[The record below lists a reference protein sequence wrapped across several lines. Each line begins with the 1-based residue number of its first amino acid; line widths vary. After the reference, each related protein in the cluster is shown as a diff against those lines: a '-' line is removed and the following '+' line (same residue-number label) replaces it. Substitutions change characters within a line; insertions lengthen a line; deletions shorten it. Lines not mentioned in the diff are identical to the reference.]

1 MNKFPSRKNDIKQ
14 FFKERE
20 NLTHEELLEEVKK
33 FFEEEEK
40 KKQAERDDLKTF
52 SEIIA
57 NETPKQKAYKF
68 IEYFYNKYSTSFGE
82 DEFLILLIARGNSFK
97 DFQGRQY
104 ELWKNK
110 SIESIN
116 KAGYSFSNLKTG
128 ENKVVRYIEEKNLFE
143 KDVAKTPY
151 FEIPNFWVGR
161 RNEVNTIDA
170 TMLRVAQWCKLSG
183 FDGYWKRLFHD
194 IELNVPFDISDRMQ
208 RIQWM
213 FSVCR
218 CEYAIDL
225 MFSKLSLLIEILIIL
240 DEENVNNIWEYL
252 HFDPKNL
259 EKEVRNSAFITSG
272 LLFILIRLGKRNQYS
287 SLIYEAKEFLIK
299 TQTQEGGWKRFSN
312 DESISIETTAM
323 CIHALSLVDYESLTY
338 VIKKGV
344 ECLYTKQD
352 VWGLWFEENDFF
364 VSSEYLTVLVLDAI
378 ELEEGNFQS
387 LTFEFAKS
395 KEELNEINQKEITN
409 QLIIYNVNHMGDKY
423 NIESSQVGAVGH
435 EAKAVSN
442 SFQHINQTA
451 PDNFDFEVLTL
462 ELEKLKKI
470 LKEKA
475 EQPEEFVS
483 VSNVA
488 SAEKASKEKNY
499 GKAVEFLKSGGK
511 WVLDTA
517 KDIGVNVVAELINKQ
532 MQ

>member
-1 MNKFPSRKNDIKQ
+1 MNKLPSRRNDIKQ

-20 NLTHEELLEEVKK
+20 NLTHEELLEDIKK
-33 FFEEEEK
+33 VFEEEEK
-40 KKQAERDDLKTF
+40 KKQAERNDLKTF

-57 NETPKQKAYKF
+57 NESPKQKAYKF
-68 IEYFYNKYSTSFGE
+68 LEYFYNNYSTSFGE
-82 DEFLILLIARGNSFK
+82 DEFLVLLISRGGNFK
-97 DFQGRQY
+97 DFQGKQFD
-104 ELWKNK
+104 LWKNK
-110 SIESIN
+110 SIELIN
-116 KAGYSFSNLKTG
+116 RAGYSFSNSETG

-143 KDVAKTPY
+143 QDVAKTPH
-151 FEIPNFWVGR
+151 FEIPDFWAGR

-183 FDGYWKRLFHD
+183 FDGYWKRLVND
-194 IELNVPFDISDRMQ
+194 IELNVPFDLSDRMQ

-213 FSVCR
+213 FSICR

-225 MFSKLSLLIEILIIL
+225 MFSKLSLLIEILIIP
-240 DEENVNNIWEYL
+240 DEQNINNVWEYL
-252 HFDPKNL
+252 YFDPKNW

-287 SLIYEAKEFLIK
+287 HLIQEAKEFLIK
-299 TQTQEGGWKRFSN
+299 AQTQEGGWKRFSN

-323 CIHALSLVDYESLTY
+323 CIHALSLVDYESLSY

-344 ECLYTKQD
+344 ECLYTRQD
-352 VWGLWFEENDFF
+352 IWGLWFEENDFY

-378 ELEEGNFQS
+378 EIEEGNFHC

-395 KEELNEINQKEITN
+395 KEELNSINQKEIN
-409 QLIIYNVNHMGDKY
+409 KQSIIYNINHVGDKY
-423 NIESSQVGAVGH
+423 NIESSQVGAIGH

-442 SFQHINQTA
+442 SFQQINQTA

-462 ELEKLKKI
+462 ELEKLKKA

-475 EQPEEFVS
+475 EQPEEFLS

-488 SAEKASKEKNY
+488 SAENASREKNY
-499 GKAVEFLKSGGK
+499 GKAIEYLKSGGK
-511 WVLDTA
+511 WVFETA
-517 KDIGVNVVAELINKQ
+517 KEIGVNVVAELINKQ